1 MGLTATGYK
10 IHNDK
15 VTLDS
20 VYINVRDLS
29 TNKETIPDITTSI
42 SNYVFSCTCHV
53 TLEDTKVD
61 VIRIHIRQDSPIVE
75 NLWDKAYILLKEKL
89 TEKSIAFTDSI

>member
-20 VYINVRDLS
+20 VYINIRNLS
-29 TNKETIPDITTSI
+29 TDKESSPDISV
-42 SNYVFSCTCHV
+42 SGSSYVFSCTCHV

-61 VIRIHIRQDSPIVE
+61 IIRIHNRQDSPIVE

-89 TEKSIAFTDSI
+89 TEKSITFTDSI

>member
-15 VTLDS
+15 VTIDS

-29 TNKETIPDITTSI
+29 TNKESFPDISV
-42 SNYVFSCTCHV
+42 SGSSYAFSCTCYV

-61 VIRIHIRQDSPIVE
+61 IIRIYIRQDSPIVE

-89 TEKSIAFTDSI
+89 TEKSITFTDSI